1 MDLLLSGTGLVF
13 CQMTSRNIPNPAASS
28 AHRTSD
34 NFQRSYQTMAV
45 PPRRSAR
52 NNPSLRAMRSIS
64 AWSHS
69 PKSIETAKRST
80 PLRTLANP
88 VLRLMA

>member
-1 MDLLLSGTGLVF
+1 MALLFSGTGFVF
-13 CQMTSRNIPNPAASS
+13 CQMICRNIPNPAASS

-52 NNPSLRAMRSIS
+52 NNPSPRAPRSIP

-69 PKSIETAKRST
+69 PKSIETAKRSR
-80 PLRTLANP
+80 PSRTFANP